1 MQLPQ
6 RQDIFDLF
14 SFIHSGRSI
23 DGDADVVMPIQHVLG
38 RDGQLVLS
46 DFAVRRK
53 ADARGG

>member
-1 MQLPQ
+1 VQLPQ

-14 SFIHSGRSI
+14 SFIHSGGSI
-23 DGDADVVMPIQHVLG
+23 EGDTDVMMPIQHVLG

-46 DFAVRRK
+46 DFAVRRE